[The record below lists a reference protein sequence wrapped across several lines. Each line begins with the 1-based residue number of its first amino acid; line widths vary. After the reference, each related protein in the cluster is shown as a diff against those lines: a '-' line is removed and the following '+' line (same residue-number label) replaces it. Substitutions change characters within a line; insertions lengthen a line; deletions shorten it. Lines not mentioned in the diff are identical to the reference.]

1 MNAPD
6 QNKPVNVAP
15 QAEYVQEKGGKR
27 RVLLIIIILIVLVAI
42 AAYATWSYTV
52 GRNFEHTEDAYAAGN
67 VVQVTSQVA
76 GTVIAIHADD
86 TDVVQAGKPLV
97 ELDKTDAKV
106 SVDQAEGQ
114 LAQTV
119 REVRVLFANNGS
131 LQANVSL
138 RSSEVE
144 RTKSDLARR
153 TQLLST
159 GAVSAEELEHARNA
173 VKSAEAALQ
182 AANEQLTSNRTLT
195 ENTTVT
201 QHPNVL
207 RAAAR
212 VRETLLALSRTSL
225 PAPMNGFVAKRAVQV
240 GQRIAPGSP
249 LLSIV
254 PLNTLWVDANFKE
267 VQLAH
272 MRIGQDVE
280 LHSDLYGSDI
290 NYHGKVPGMS
300 AGTGSAFALLPAQN
314 ASGNWIKVVQRVPLR
329 ICQRLK
335 IARLLPWQ
343 LQPLLKPKVCN
354 ERAPTSTDTASTTE
368 RWATGNGHAGLVTGD
383 FHECAGF
390 IDRQRIDTGNLWQP
404 GCLTTARHLGYY
416 FVCSGECDFCA
427 VDGLA
432 DDALWPGQIIPV
444 VHHAVCNFIVAV
456 WHGTEYR
463 DTDCCAYFARRSCWS
478 HDPAVTGLIA
488 GQLPARQKFDGAGAG
503 A

>member
-6 QNKPVNVAP
+6 QNKTVSVPAQPEYAP
-15 QAEYVQEKGGKR
+15 DKSGKR
-27 RVLLIIIILIVLVAI
+27 RVLLIIITLIVLIAL
-42 AAYATWSYTV
+42 AAYGTWWYTV

-76 GTVIAIHADD
+76 GTVVAIHADD
-86 TDVVQAGKPLV
+86 TDVVQTGKPLV

-106 SVDQAEGQ
+106 AVDQAEAQ

-144 RTKSDLARR
+144 RAKSDLARR

-159 GAVSAEELEHARNA
+159 GAVSSEELEHARNA

-182 AANEQLTSNRTLT
+182 AASEQLTSNRTLT

-272 MRIGQDVE
+272 MRIGQEVE
-280 LHSDLYGSDI
+280 LHSDLYGTDVT
-290 NYHGKVPGMS
+290 YHGKVLGMS

-314 ASGNWIKVVQRVPLR
+314 ASGNWIKVVQRVPVRISLDPKELEAHPLR
-329 ICQRLK
+329 IGVSMQVQVN
-335 IARLLPWQ
+335 ISQQQGAPVTAAARTTPAYQ
-343 LQPLLKPKVCN
+343 
-354 ERAPTSTDTASTTE
+354 TAVFE
-368 RWATGNGHAGLVTGD
+368 QNGKDAD
-383 FHECAGF
+383 
-390 IDRQRIDTGNLWQP
+390 QRIAEIIAANLPGTKDHKVDHKDDHKENHSAAAVKTTG
-404 GCLTTARHLGYY
+404 
-416 FVCSGECDFCA
+416 
-427 VDGLA
+427 
-432 DDALWPGQIIPV
+432 
-444 VHHAVCNFIVAV
+444 
-456 WHGTEYR
+456 
-463 DTDCCAYFARRSCWS
+463 
-478 HDPAVTGLIA
+478 
-488 GQLPARQKFDGAGAG
+488 KGA
-503 A
+503 